1 MSIDPRGSLSA
12 ARAGLIGYIAGVLNG
27 LIGIGGGIVIVPAL
41 ILYRGASPQVA
52 VGSSLAAMVMLSSA
66 AFLAHV
72 WLTGVGMPLW
82 ALAALMGAGVVGAQ
96 LGAMILAHLTARWM
110 LLLFA
115 GFVLIMSARLLAQ
128 GVGIVPGEALWTGAP
143 PPWSYAAI
151 GFASGVLS
159 GVFGVGGGGLVLL
172 GFAVLFGLE
181 VHAGL
186 PLALAVNVTNALAGG
201 VRHALAGRVLWREV
215 GRMVPAA
222 LVGIVTGAAAAIWLP
237 PDELRI
243 VFGGFFV
250 YMALRLSRQAMKR

>member
-1 MSIDPRGSLSA
+1 MSIARKERFSA
-12 ARAGLIGYIAGVLNG
+12 SRAGFIGYVAGVLNG

-52 VGSSLAAMVMLSSA
+52 VGSSLAAMVLLSSA
-66 AFLAHV
+66 AFLVHV
-72 WLTGVGMPLW
+72 WLTGLGMSLW
-82 ALAALMGAGVVGAQ
+82 ALVALMGAGVVGAQ

-115 GFVLIMSARLLAQ
+115 AFVLTLSARLLAQ
-128 GVGIVPGEALWTGAP
+128 GLGFLPGEALWTSAP
-143 PPWSYAAI
+143 PAWSYLAI

-201 VRHALAGRVLWREV
+201 VRHAAAGRVLWREV
-215 GRMVPAA
+215 ARMVPAA
-222 LVGIVTGAAAAIWLP
+222 LVGIVMGAAAAIWLP

-243 VFGGFFV
+243 VFGAFFV
-250 YMALRLSRQAMKR
+250 FMALRLARQAVKR